1 MTTCSK
7 KAERLSASAYELA
20 QRGLSG
26 EYGRAMVEAG
36 ISLDDFPETSNMS
49 GSMRYAFTSKLI
61 AQNAP
66 IRLVAGELLAGSATY
81 VESTG
86 HMVPVMGISSTS
98 HHTPGFGRVLTEGYK
113 GIRQRISD
121 RLSRN
126 IDDQGRDFL
135 DAMLLCLDA
144 ADIWHS
150 RYVDALDA
158 AIAASDGAEKACYMR
173 TRAALENVP
182 QNPPQNFHEAV
193 QSLWFAYDFQ
203 RLLGNWPGIG
213 RIDYM
218 LGPYLENDLKTGA
231 ITIDEAREI
240 LAHFWI
246 KGTEWIGAPTW
257 SSGDAQYYQNIVLSG
272 VDSDGND
279 ITNEVTY
286 LVLDIA
292 EELKISD
299 FPIAVRIGAK
309 TDKRLLNRIAE
320 VWQAGA
326 NFVSVYNDDIVIKA
340 MTDFGYPEHVAR
352 EFANDGCWEP
362 LIPGQTAFIYYAVD
376 MLSCIQD
383 ALGLDGECNSSVD
396 YPDFDSLY
404 KAVRDKLEALII
416 RSRDESKNIFNNDMP
431 AVALSMIIDD
441 CIENGRGYHDRGARY
456 NVQALHV
463 GGLQDTANSLYAIKK
478 LVYDEKKISL
488 PELVDIL
495 KSDWTGNDVVRL
507 KIRKDLDFYGN
518 DNDECDDMVRRV
530 FDDYTDIMAKNKCI
544 GDLLTPAGISTFGRE
559 IEWAGHR
566 NATAAGTCAGDILAC
581 NFSPAPG
588 TDTKGPLAVL
598 KSYCKMDFTRLPNCG
613 TLELKILPSSVR
625 GENGIAA
632 LTGLLRSF
640 VLLGG
645 MYMNIDVVDTK
656 TLLDAREHP
665 ENYPNLSVR
674 VSGWNS
680 RFVTMGKEWQ
690 DMIIQRTQQE
700 F

>member
-7 KAERLSASAYELA
+7 NTERFKASTYELA
-20 QRGLSG
+20 QKGLRG
-26 EYGRAMVEAG
+26 EHGRSMVEAG
-36 ISLDDFPETSNMS
+36 ISLDDFPETGDMS

-61 AQNAP
+61 AENAP
-66 IRLVAGELLAGSATY
+66 IRLVPGELLAGSATY
-81 VESTG
+81 IESTG
-86 HMVPVMGISSTS
+86 HKVPIMDIDSTS
-98 HHTPGFGRVLTEGYK
+98 HHTPGFSRVLKEGYK
-113 GIRQRISD
+113 GIRQRISN
-121 RLSRN
+121 RLNRD
-126 IDDQGRDFL
+126 IDDQGRDL
-135 DAMLLCLDA
+135 LNAMLLCLDA
-144 ADIWHS
+144 AEIWHN
-150 RYVDALDA
+150 RYMDALDA
-158 AIAASDGAEKACYMR
+158 AIAASDGEERACYTR
-173 TRAALENVP
+173 ARAALENVP

-213 RIDYM
+213 RIDYI
-218 LGPYLENDLKTGA
+218 LGPYLENDLKTDA

-246 KGTEWIGAPTW
+246 RGTEWVGAPVW

-279 ITNEVTY
+279 VTNEVTY

-299 FPIAVRIGAK
+299 FPIAVRIGSK
-309 TDKRLLNRIAE
+309 TDKRLLRRIAE

-326 NFVSVYNDDIVIKA
+326 SFVSVYDEDVVIES
-340 MTDFGYPEHVAR
+340 MTTFGYPVRVAR

-362 LIPGQTAFIYYAVD
+362 LVPGQTAFSYYPND
-376 MLSCIQD
+376 ILPCLQD
-383 ALGLDGECNSSVD
+383 ALGIGVD

-404 KAVRDKLEALII
+404 EDVRKRIEALIL
-416 RSRDESKNIFNNDMP
+416 RSLSESKDVFNSGLP

-441 CIENGRGYHDRGARY
+441 CIENGRGYYERGARY
-456 NVQALHV
+456 NVQAIHA
-463 GGLQDTANSLYAIKK
+463 GGLQDTANCLYAIKR
-478 LVYDEKKISL
+478 LVYDEKRISL
-488 PELVDIL
+488 RDLIDII
-495 KSDWTGNDVVRL
+495 KSDWSGHDVMRL
-507 KIRKDLDFYGN
+507 KIRKDLDLYGN
-518 DNDECDDMVRRV
+518 DNDECDDIVRRV
-530 FDDYTDIMAKNKCI
+530 FNDYTEIMARNSRI

-559 IEWAGHR
+559 ITWAADRG
-566 NATAAGTCAGDILAC
+566 ATAAGTCAGDVLAC

-588 TDTKGPLAVL
+588 TDRKGPLAVL
-598 KSYCKMDFTRLPNCG
+598 KSYCKMDFTRLPSCG

-632 LTGLLRSF
+632 LVGLLGSF
-640 VLLGG
+640 VQLGG

-665 ENYPNLSVR
+665 EKYPNLIVR
-674 VSGWNS
+674 AAGWNS
-680 RFVTMGKEWQ
+680 RFVTMSKEWQ